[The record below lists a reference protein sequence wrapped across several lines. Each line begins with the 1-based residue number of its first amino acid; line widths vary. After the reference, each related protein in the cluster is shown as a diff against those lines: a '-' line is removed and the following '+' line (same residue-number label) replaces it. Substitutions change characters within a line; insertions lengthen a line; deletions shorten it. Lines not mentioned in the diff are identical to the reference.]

1 MQIEYLNKG
10 DKVAIVSIAK
20 YISNEECDYAYN
32 YITNKGYKVVS
43 LNKTILK
50 KRGMFSGTDQERI
63 QLLQD
68 NLDNPKVKAIFFA
81 RGGYGSIRIIDKID
95 FTKFLIKPK
104 WLIGFSDITVFLS
117 HISSNYNCN
126 SIHASMPINY
136 SSTLETAKMEIF
148 NLLSGV
154 KNPIKIPFNKYNTK
168 GVSKGKLIGGNL
180 SVLCSILNSNS
191 FPKTT
196 GNILIIE
203 DVDEY
208 LYSIERMMYTLKRSG
223 VLKNI
228 SGLIVGEFSKIKDN
242 KPKFGKNI
250 YQLINQFLI
259 EYKYPVCFNFPV
271 GHIKNNTPIIM
282 NHTVKLS
289 VGKNVELFY
298 LD

>member
-10 DKVAIVSIAK
+10 DKVAIISIAK
-20 YISNEECDYAYN
+20 YISIEECNYAYN
-32 YITNKGYKVVS
+32 YITDKGYKVIS
-43 LNKTILK
+43 LNKTILT
-50 KRGMFSGTDQERI
+50 KRGMFSGTDEERI
-63 QLLQD
+63 QILQE

-81 RGGYGSIRIIDKID
+81 RGGYGSIRIIDKIN
-95 FTKFLIKPK
+95 FTKFLINPK

-117 HISSNYNCN
+117 HISSNYNFN
-126 SIHASMPINY
+126 SIHAPMPVNY
-136 SSTLETAKMEIF
+136 SSTLESSKMEIF
-148 NLLSGV
+148 NLLTGF
-154 KNPIKIPFNKYNTK
+154 KNPIKIPCNKYNNRGT
-168 GVSKGKLIGGNL
+168 SKGKLIGGNL
-180 SVLCSILNSNS
+180 SILCSLLNSNS

-228 SGLIVGEFSKIKDN
+228 SGLIIGEFSKTKDN

-250 YQLINQFLI
+250 YQLINQFLF
-259 EYKYPVCFNFPV
+259 EYKYPVCYNFPV
-271 GHIKNNTPIIM
+271 GHIKNNTPIII
-282 NHTVKLS
+282 NHRVKLF
-289 VGKNVELFY
+289 VGKNVELVY

>member
-10 DKVAIVSIAK
+10 DKVAIISIAK
-20 YISNEECDYAYN
+20 YISIEECDYAYN
-32 YITNKGYKVVS
+32 YIKNKGYKVVS
-43 LNKTILK
+43 LNKTILT

-136 SSTLETAKMEIF
+136 SSSLEASKMEIF
-148 NLLSGV
+148 NLLRGV
-154 KNPIKIPFNKYNTK
+154 KNPIKIPFNKYNNA

-180 SVLCSILNSNS
+180 SILCSILNSDS
-191 FPKTT
+191 FPKTK
-196 GNILIIE
+196 GNILVIE

-242 KPKFGKNI
+242 RPKFGKNI

-259 EYKYPVCFNFPV
+259 EYKYPICFNFPV

-289 VGKNVELFY
+289 VEKNVELFY